1 MSARTENSLRRATK
15 KTFKKFEPF
24 IPERRRENAT
34 MNATTLPAELSELRA
49 LVVTLQAALELSRQ
63 ENSLLR
69 QKIDALV
76 RRVFGSSSEQV
87 DRKQLELLL
96 QLAASAT
103 PAEPVTVVAK
113 PEVKVQSRKARAPRL
128 PEHLPVIE
136 EVIEPE
142 PVKQQPDQWRCIGQE
157 VSEQLDFEPAR
168 FLRRRIIRKKYVS
181 RTEVDAPPVIAPL
194 PERLLDR
201 SLPAPGLLA
210 HILVSKYCD
219 HLPLY
224 RQEQIYAQRHQVQIS
239 RQSLAR
245 WVELAADWLKP
256 IYEQIR
262 TGVMAGGY
270 VQVDETPID
279 YLEPGNGKTRQ
290 GYLWTGSRPQADVF
304 FHWET
309 SRATACLDNVI
320 PSTFT
325 GTIQCDGYAA
335 YRAFAN
341 GRGQT
346 ITLAGCW
353 AHVRRKFYEARE
365 SSPRLAGWWLNQIQQ
380 LYRIEARL
388 REHRAGPSLRAAVRA
403 SESRPV
409 IKRIERALLKL
420 KASGRQLPQS
430 PLGLA
435 MDYALGQ
442 WRTLEIY
449 LSDGRVEIDNNLV
462 ENAIRPTAIG
472 KKNWLFIGEADAG
485 QRSAIVYTLIEC
497 CRRRGLNPF
506 AYLRDVLTRLPNMTN
521 RQIPEVTPEA
531 WSKSC
536 RTSQPQPTS

>member
-1 MSARTENSLRRATK
+1 
-15 KTFKKFEPF
+15 
-24 IPERRRENAT
+24 
-34 MNATTLPAELSELRA
+34 MNAATLPAELSELREIIVA
-49 LVVTLQAALELSRQ
+49 LRAALELSRQ

-76 RRVFGSSSEQV
+76 RRVFGSSSEQL
-87 DRKQLELLL
+87 DRAQLELLL
-96 QLAASAT
+96 QLSASAT
-103 PAEPVTVVAK
+103 PAEPALVIPPK
-113 PEVKVQSRKARAPRL
+113 KEPKDQSRKSRAPRL

-142 PVKQQPDQWRCIGQE
+142 PVRTAPEQWRCIGQE
-157 VSEQLDFEPAR
+157 VSEQLDYEPAR
-168 FLRRRIIRKKYVS
+168 FLRRRTIRKKYVH
-181 RTEVDAPPVIAPL
+181 RVELDLPPVIAPL

-201 SLPAPGLLA
+201 SLPAAGLLA
-210 HILVSKYCD
+210 HILASKYCD

-224 RQEQIYAQRHQVQIS
+224 RQEQIYAQRHQVPLP
-239 RQSLAR
+239 RQTLAR
-245 WVELAADWLKP
+245 WVALAADWLQP

-279 YLEPGNGKTRQ
+279 YLEPGNGRTKQ
-290 GYLWTGSRPQADVF
+290 GYLWTGSRPGGDVF

-309 SRATACLDNVI
+309 SRATACLDNLI
-320 PSTFT
+320 PATFN

-341 GRGQT
+341 RRGEA
-346 ITLAGCW
+346 IELAGCW
-353 AHVRRKFYEARE
+353 AHVRRKFHEASE
-365 SSPRLAGWWLNQIQQ
+365 SAPRLAGWLLNQIQQ
-380 LYRIEARL
+380 LYRIEAKL
-388 REHRAGPSLRAAVRA
+388 RQHHAGPCLRAAVRA

-420 KASGRQLPQS
+420 KASKRQLPQS
-430 PLGLA
+430 LLGTA

-449 LSDGRVEIDNNLV
+449 LADGRVEIDNNLV

-472 KKNWLFIGEADAG
+472 KKNWLFVGEADAG
-485 QRSAIVYTLIEC
+485 QRSAIIYTVIET
-497 CRRRGLNPF
+497 CRRQGLNPYQ
-506 AYLRDVLTRLPNMTN
+506 YLREVLSRLPNMTN
-521 RQIPEVTPEA
+521 HQIPKVVPAA
-531 WSKSC
+531 WAKAQRSLQ
-536 RTSQPQPTS
+536 R

>member
-1 MSARTENSLRRATK
+1 
-15 KTFKKFEPF
+15 
-24 IPERRRENAT
+24 
-34 MNATTLPAELSELRA
+34 MNTATLPAELAELRE
-49 LVVTLQAALELSRQ
+49 LVVTLQAALELTRQ

-87 DRKQLELLL
+87 DRQQLELLL
-96 QLAASAT
+96 QLAASDT
-103 PAEPVTVVAK
+103 LAEPVVVETK
-113 PEVKVQSRKARAPRL
+113 KEVKVQSRKPRAPRL
-128 PEHLPVIE
+128 PEHLPVVE

-142 PVKQQPDQWRCIGQE
+142 PVKHRPEDWRCIGQE
-157 VSEQLDFEPAR
+157 ISEQLDFEPSR
-168 FLRRRIIRKKYVS
+168 FLRRRIIRKKYVH
-181 RTEVDAPPVIAPL
+181 RTEVDAVPVIAPL

-224 RQEQIYAQRHQVQIS
+224 RQEQIYAQRHQVQLP
-239 RQSLAR
+239 RQTLAR

-256 IYEQIR
+256 IYEHIR

-279 YLEPGNGKTRQ
+279 YLEPGNGKTKQ
-290 GYLWTGSRPQADVF
+290 GYLWTGSRPNDDVF

-309 SRATACLDNVI
+309 SRAAACLDNVI

-325 GTIQCDGYAA
+325 GTIQSDGYAA

-346 ITLAGCW
+346 IILAGCW

-365 SSPRLAGWWLNQIQQ
+365 SSPRLAGWLLGQIQQ

-388 REHRAGPSLRAAVRA
+388 REHRAGTALRKAIRA
-403 SESRPV
+403 SESQPV
-409 IKRIERALLKL
+409 VKRIERALIKL

-430 PLGLA
+430 PLGTAL
-435 MDYALGQ
+435 DYALSQ

-449 LSDGRVEIDNNLV
+449 LGDGRVEIDNNNV

-472 KKNWLFIGEADAG
+472 KKNWLFVGDAGAG
-485 QRSAIVYTLIEC
+485 QRSAIIYTLIEC
-497 CRRRGLNPF
+497 CRRRSQDPF
-506 AYLRDVLTRLPNMTN
+506 VYLRDVLTRLPNMTN
-521 RQIPEVTPEA
+521 RQIPEVTPAA
-531 WSKSC
+531 WIKSQQQLPEL
-536 RTSQPQPTS
+536 S

>member
-1 MSARTENSLRRATK
+1 
-15 KTFKKFEPF
+15 
-24 IPERRRENAT
+24 
-34 MNATTLPAELSELRA
+34 MNPTTLPAELSELRE
-49 LVVTLQAALELSRQ
+49 LVITLKAALELTRQ

-87 DRKQLELLL
+87 DRTQLELLL
-96 QLAASAT
+96 QLAASAM
-103 PAEPVTVVAK
+103 PAEPTAVSTPK
-113 PEVKVQSRKARAPRL
+113 NEVKVQPRKTRAPRL

-142 PVKQQPDQWRCIGQE
+142 PVKTAPEQWRCIGQE
-157 VSEQLDFEPAR
+157 VSEQLDYEPAR
-168 FLRRRIIRKKYVS
+168 FLRRRIIRKKYVH
-181 RTEVDAPPVIAPL
+181 RTEVDAVPVIAPL

-219 HLPLY
+219 HFPLY
-224 RQEQIYAQRHQVQIS
+224 RQEQIYAQRHQVHLS
-239 RQSLAR
+239 RQTLAR

-290 GYLWTGSRPQADVF
+290 GYLWTGSRPGGDVF

-309 SRATACLDNVI
+309 SRATACLENVI
-320 PSTFT
+320 PATFT

-341 GRGQT
+341 AGARPSNWLAAGRMCAGSFT
-346 ITLAGCW
+346 RPGKLAATGGL
-353 AHVRRKFYEARE
+353 V
-365 SSPRLAGWWLNQIQQ
+365 
-380 LYRIEARL
+380 
-388 REHRAGPSLRAAVRA
+388 AGPNPTALPHRSPLARTPCRPALRAAVRA

-409 IKRIERALLKL
+409 IKRIERALIKL

-430 PLGLA
+430 PLGIA
-435 MDYALGQ
+435 IDYALGQ
-442 WRTLEIY
+442 WRTLEVY
-449 LSDGRVEIDNNLV
+449 LGDGRVEIDNNLV

-485 QRSAIVYTLIEC
+485 QRSAIIYTVIES
-497 CRRRGLNPF
+497 CRRRGLDPYRISVRSSR
-506 AYLRDVLTRLPNMTN
+506 ACQT
-521 RQIPEVTPEA
+521 
-531 WSKSC
+531 
-536 RTSQPQPTS
+536 